1 MTGPLTVIMQP
12 FSQLLR
18 ALPPTVWAACA
29 LALLAPFAQA
39 LVDDVEQELARLAGE
54 REMLAQELDQFK
66 ITVKMIH
73 TEDTPP
79 EQSSNPAV
87 RKLALEMVS
96 LRERLV
102 AVTEREVTLLQE
114 QIIAARQLAAA
125 VEAGEAA
132 RSAQGPETARESK
145 PLRMATPAYSMA
157 REEEHVRRLHALLTN
172 YYAEL
177 QEAAR
182 TLPSEEELAARAA
195 AQLDAERLS
204 RIPFSID
211 KVRLNGAEASTALS
225 QITQRLSDPN
235 IPESRRD
242 IAPICGIRTQLFGTL
257 IASERRSLKPVGK
270 NHYIARVR
278 LQPGDTTLR
287 IRENTWEA
295 QLPKDVNAGDYLITL
310 YAPPGTPPE
319 LHLFAV
325 DDLLAEQDP
334 HIPAW
339 LPDEINLSPRAG

>member
-114 QIIAARQLAAA
+114 QIIAARQL
-125 VEAGEAA
+125 
-132 RSAQGPETARESK
+132 
-145 PLRMATPAYSMA
+145 
-157 REEEHVRRLHALLTN
+157 
-172 YYAEL
+172 
-177 QEAAR
+177 
-182 TLPSEEELAARAA
+182 
-195 AQLDAERLS
+195 
-204 RIPFSID
+204 
-211 KVRLNGAEASTALS
+211 
-225 QITQRLSDPN
+225 
-235 IPESRRD
+235 
-242 IAPICGIRTQLFGTL
+242 
-257 IASERRSLKPVGK
+257 
-270 NHYIARVR
+270 
-278 LQPGDTTLR
+278 
-287 IRENTWEA
+287 
-295 QLPKDVNAGDYLITL
+295 
-310 YAPPGTPPE
+310 
-319 LHLFAV
+319 
-325 DDLLAEQDP
+325 
-334 HIPAW
+334 
-339 LPDEINLSPRAG
+339 